1 MAFSSKK
8 DLEVVIERLPSQ
20 TIYLNVKHFENGIY
34 TLYILFGKKITHKTT
49 FKVINKT

>member
-8 DLEVVIERLPSQ
+8 DLEVGIERLPSQ

-34 TLYILFGKKITHKTT
+34 TLYILLGKKIMHKTT
-49 FKVINKT
+49 FKVKNKS